1 MEAALCALQQGN
13 IGIGVLQETKLKGG
27 IYTQYSLGY
36 KVWETEAESRNQV
49 GIAII
54 WRK

>member
-1 MEAALCALQQGN
+1 MEAALCTLQQGN

-27 IYTQYSLGY
+27 IYMQYSLGY